1 MKIYDNQLYA
11 NVEDLVVQTT
21 KVNWEMQSRRGEAE
35 SKTDWKFR
43 VELNNPALLYRE
55 VSDFDSGNID
65 IVGK

>member
-1 MKIYDNQLYA
+1 
-11 NVEDLVVQTT
+11 
-21 KVNWEMQSRRGEAE
+21 MQSRGGEAE

-55 VSDFDSGNID
+55 VSDFGSGNID

>member
-1 MKIYDNQLYA
+1 
-11 NVEDLVVQTT
+11 
-21 KVNWEMQSRRGEAE
+21 MQSRRGEAE